1 MQNLNQSIGSGVGVR
16 IGRRPAGAI
25 LFGQKWGPEMGKTII
40 SLLLLATAWM
50 PGIAAA
56 DELVLAEDAP
66 DRYVVIK
73 GDTLWDISGRFLR
86 DPWRWP
92 DIWGLNKEE
101 IRNPHWIYPGD
112 VVYLDFSGATPRL
125 RREGDSA
132 GRDDGGVGG
141 AGGDWELVTTKL
153 SPTMRR
159 LALDGEAIASIPMSA
174 IGAFLSKPL
183 VVGKQEL
190 EAAPILVAAQEGR
203 VILSKGDTVFAKGVL
218 WEEGPQ
224 WSVFRPGR
232 EMIDPDT
239 KELLGVEAVHLGEA
253 QVNDFGEVSTLSIT
267 DTVLEIAPGD
277 RLVKTVP
284 VQTVNFIPRA
294 PEATISGK
302 VILSSV
308 NSVSEIGPKSVVVL
322 NRGGREGLEPGHVL
336 ALYRDRPMV
345 KPAGASN
352 PGERIALPR
361 ERYGLVFVFRVFEKV
376 SYALVMDTTRPV
388 NLNDVVQTP

>member
-1 MQNLNQSIGSGVGVR
+1 
-16 IGRRPAGAI
+16 
-25 LFGQKWGPEMGKTII
+25 MGKTII
-40 SLLLLATAWM
+40 SLLLVATVWL
-50 PGIAAA
+50 PGIAAS
-56 DELVLAEDAP
+56 DELVLAEGAP
-66 DRYVVIK
+66 DRHVVVK

-92 DIWGLNKEE
+92 DIWGLNKDE

-112 VVYLDFSGATPRL
+112 VVYLDFSGTSPRL
-125 RREGDSA
+125 RREGDTT
-132 GRDDGGVGG
+132 GRGDGGVGTS
-141 AGGDWELVTTKL
+141 GDWELVTTKL

-159 LALDGEAIASIPMSA
+159 LALDGDAISSIPMSA
-174 IGAFLSKPL
+174 IGAYLSKPL
-183 VVGKQEL
+183 VVGEREL
-190 EAAPILVAAQEGR
+190 EAAPILVAAQESR

-232 EMIDPDT
+232 KMIDPDT

-253 QVNDFGEVSTLSIT
+253 RVDEFGEVSTLSIT

-284 VQTVNFIPRA
+284 TETANFIPRA
-294 PEATISGK
+294 PSGDISGK

-322 NRGGREGLEPGHVL
+322 NRGGRDGLEPGHVL
-336 ALYRDRPMV
+336 ALYHDRPMV
-345 KPAGASN
+345 KPAGATN
-352 PGERIALPR
+352 PRERIALPR
-361 ERYGLVFVFRVFEKV
+361 ERYGVVIVFRVFEKV

>member
-1 MQNLNQSIGSGVGVR
+1 
-16 IGRRPAGAI
+16 
-25 LFGQKWGPEMGKTII
+25 MGKTII
-40 SLLLLATAWM
+40 SLLLLATVWL
-50 PGIAAA
+50 PGTAAA

-66 DRYVVIK
+66 DRHVVVK
-73 GDTLWDISGRFLR
+73 GDTLWGISGRFLR

-92 DIWGLNKEE
+92 DIWGLNKDE

-112 VVYLDFSGATPRL
+112 VVYLDFSGAAPRL
-125 RREGDSA
+125 RRQGDTA
-132 GRDDGGVGG
+132 GRGDGEAGG
-141 AGGDWELVTTKL
+141 MAGDWELVTTKL

-159 LALDGEAIASIPMSA
+159 LALDEAINSIPMSA
-174 IGAFLSKPL
+174 IGAYLSKPL
-183 VVGKQEL
+183 VVGEREL
-190 EAAPILVAAQEGR
+190 ETAPILVAAQESR

-232 EMIDPDT
+232 KMIDPDT

-253 QVNDFGEVSTLSIT
+253 RVDDFGEVSTLSIT

-277 RLVKTVP
+277 RLVKTVA
-284 VQTVNFIPRA
+284 TDYVNFIPRA
-294 PEATISGK
+294 PSGDIRGK

-322 NRGGREGLEPGHVL
+322 NRGGRDGLEPGHVL
-336 ALYRDRPMV
+336 ALYHDRPMV
-345 KPAGASN
+345 KPAGATN
-352 PGERIALPR
+352 PKERITLPR
-361 ERYGLVFVFRVFEKV
+361 ERYGVVIVFRVFEKV

>member
-1 MQNLNQSIGSGVGVR
+1 
-16 IGRRPAGAI
+16 
-25 LFGQKWGPEMGKTII
+25 MGKTII
-40 SLLLLATAWM
+40 SLLLLATAWL

-56 DELVLAEDAP
+56 DELVLAENAP
-66 DRYVVIK
+66 DRYVVVK
-73 GDTLWDISGRFLR
+73 GDTLWGISGRFLR

-132 GRDDGGVGG
+132 GRDDSGVGG
-141 AGGDWELVTTKL
+141 AGGDWELITTKL

-159 LALDGEAIASIPMSA
+159 LPLDGDAIASIPMSA

-183 VVGKQEL
+183 VVGEQEL

-284 VQTVNFIPRA
+284 TENVNFIPRA
-294 PEATISGK
+294 PSGDISGK

-345 KPAGASN
+345 KPAGASK
-352 PGERIALPR
+352 PGELIALPR